1 MRSHIAANK
10 SVKATCRPAASS
22 WRARSADMSRAGF
35 IELGTGWSGV
45 LVLVFFVSALV
56 RFVD

>member
-10 SVKATCRPAASS
+10 SMKATCRPAAPS
-22 WRARSADMSRAGF
+22 WRARGADMSRVGL
-35 IELGTGWSGV
+35 IGLGTGWSGALV
-45 LVLVFFVSALV
+45 LVLFVSALV